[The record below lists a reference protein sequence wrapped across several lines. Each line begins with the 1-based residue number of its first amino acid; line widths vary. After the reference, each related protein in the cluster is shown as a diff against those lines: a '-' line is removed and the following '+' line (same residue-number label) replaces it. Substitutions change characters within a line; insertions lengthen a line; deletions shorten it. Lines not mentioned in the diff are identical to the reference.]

1 MPKRPLPTLIGPAES
16 ALRALLARTLAPT
29 AIGGYEE
36 WVVLNIADSAGA
48 PDAALRAAASA
59 LKAGE
64 DAVLAVAARMAEAGL
79 LDAGSLTQRGREE
92 LAAGRRIVGA
102 VTAELVTGIDDKDQE
117 TAAAVLDSIRIRAEA
132 LLSAGP

>member
-92 LAAGRRIVGA
+92 LAAGRR
-102 VTAELVTGIDDKDQE
+102 AELVTGIDDKDQE